1 MNKFII
7 IFLLSSLPAYAATPS
22 DLVGKWVSVKMPSTR
37 AEITENGASFI
48 ITKITA
54 NAAVKLVGKLS
65 DGVLTINGNEF
76 ADIEKAT
83 GHLIIGGGEFRPLKS
98 GESFENDEKGIS
110 RQINK

>member
-1 MNKFII
+1 MKKFII
-7 IFLLSSLPAYAATPS
+7 MFMLFPLSGHAATPS
-22 DLVGKWVSVKMPSTR
+22 DLVGRWVSIKMPTTR

-48 ITKITA
+48 VTKITS

-65 DGVLTINGNEF
+65 DGVLTVNGNEF
-76 ADIEKAT
+76 ADIEKST
-83 GHLIIGGGEFRPLKS
+83 GHLIMGGGEFRPLKS